1 MYYVREDHLWSSLYK
16 IISTDN
22 KENEFMIK
30 DNLLHIIQFIFSMLS
45 DCLSKFNNNIDEDNK
60 EE

>member
-1 MYYVREDHLWSSLYK
+1 LSSLYK

-60 EE
+60 EEK